1 MPLAPGSKGHAQLLV
16 GPEHLASHLIQV
28 PEDDF
33 PHVFATAQMIAL
45 MELAASRAMLS
56 VLAEGELSVGVTV
69 DITHRAATLAGD
81 TVTATA
87 RFTGMNE
94 KFYCF
99 QIIAQ
104 DSGGEIGRG
113 NHTRAV
119 VSKERL
125 INGANKRR
133 AAK

>member
-1 MPLAPGSKGHAQLLV
+1 MPLAPGSEGHAQLLV
-16 GPEHLASHLIQV
+16 GLEHLASHLIQQ

-33 PHVFATAQMIAL
+33 PQVFATAQMIAL

-56 VLAEGELSVGVTV
+56 VLAQGELSVGVTV
-69 DITHRAATLAGD
+69 DITHRAATLVGD

-87 RFTGMNE
+87 RFSGMDD
-94 KFYCF
+94 KFYRF
-99 QIIAQ
+99 EIVAQ

-113 NHTRAV
+113 YHTRAV

-125 INGANKRR
+125 ISGAKKRR
-133 AAK
+133 ATK